1 MEKELS
7 VVVNIK
13 EGVTRRDICS
23 CASVG
28 SGLKAAGMT
37 FDMMVDTTVEM
48 KSDNCIPDGRIHR
61 VSRKNMSRL
70 MCARAR
76 ANENFGERKVASPT
90 NLQLTVHLKRNC
102 RVNSKARPT

>member
-7 VVVNIK
+7 VVVNMK
-13 EGVTRRDICS
+13 EDVTRRDICS

-37 FDMMVDTTVEM
+37 SDMTVDTTVEM
-48 KSDNCIPDGRIHR
+48 KPDNCIPDGRIHR
-61 VSRKNMSRL
+61 VSRKNKSRL
-70 MCARAR
+70 IFARAR
-76 ANENFGERKVASPT
+76 ANENFRDRKVSSPI

-102 RVNSKARPT
+102 RVNSKARPK

>member
-7 VVVNIK
+7 VVVNMK
-13 EGVTRRDICS
+13 EDVTRRDICS

-37 FDMMVDTTVEM
+37 SDMTVDTTVEM
-48 KSDNCIPDGRIHR
+48 KPDNCIPDGRIHR

-70 MCARAR
+70 IFARAR
-76 ANENFGERKVASPT
+76 ANENFRDRNVSSPI

-102 RVNSKARPT
+102 RVNSKARPK

>member
-1 MEKELS
+1 MDKELS
-7 VVVNIK
+7 VVVNMK
-13 EGVTRRDICS
+13 EEVTRWDICS

-37 FDMMVDTTVEM
+37 MDMAVDTTVEM
-48 KSDNCIPDGRIHR
+48 NSEKCIPDGRIHR
-61 VSRKNMSRL
+61 VSRKKMSRL
-70 MCARAR
+70 IFATAR
-76 ANENFGERKVASPT
+76 ANENSRERKVSSPT

>member
-7 VVVNIK
+7 VVVK
-13 EGVTRRDICS
+13 MKAGVTRRDIFS

-37 FDMMVDTTVEM
+37 LDMMVDTTVEM
-48 KSDNCIPDGRIHR
+48 KSDKSIPDGRIHR

-70 MCARAR
+70 IFASAR
-76 ANENFGERKVASPT
+76 ANENFGERKVPSPT

-102 RVNSKARPT
+102 RLNSKARPT

>member
-7 VVVNIK
+7 MVVNMK
-13 EGVTRRDICS
+13 EELTRRDICS

-37 FDMMVDTTVEM
+37 LDMIVETTVEM
-48 KSDNCIPDGRIHR
+48 NSDKCIPDGRIHR
-61 VSRKNMSRL
+61 VSTKNMSRL
-70 MCARAR
+70 RLARAR
-76 ANENFGERKVASPT
+76 ANENFRERKVSSPT

-102 RVNSKARPT
+102 RVNSKARPK